1 MNLGTSQYYLQKV
14 TCFNT
19 LADAYLKLG
28 NTGAGVYYRFQAQ
41 TLFVD
46 MQEEFKTP
54 ELERLYKA
62 TREGVTA
69 ISHYRHPE
77 PSLVAKIEVLD
88 KKSHLLGS
96 WKKVELKHPGGVTN
110 RMGSAVF
117 VHKGA
122 FLSANSLR
130 SGVDVFKGYLYTVG
144 GQKFTEGPYY
154 PELWRI
160 NLSKADKWE
169 QLPTCHIE
177 EPRLHN
183 ETVTGYKIA
192 VGPDDKAYYF
202 IGSPFVLYYD
212 LKRRKWGSIP
222 TRFKYDNEVEH
233 WPFWPF
239 CQLQD
244 YTMTCVKDKIYIF
257 GGHHQDAQ
265 LGCDLFL
272 ELNLSTRMWRRL
284 SGSIEPKK
292 ASFLTPGPRINACSW
307 VSKNQDKIFL
317 MYGDACRLSAMLAK
331 QEHGALTSHAYDDLW
346 SWDIKK
352 EKWTREKFVGNKPS
366 PRTEMAA
373 VYVRCFFI
381 YSLSLCI
388 Y

>member
-144 GQKFTEGPYY
+144 GQKFTEGPY
-154 PELWRI
+154 
-160 NLSKADKWE
+160 
-169 QLPTCHIE
+169 
-177 EPRLHN
+177 
-183 ETVTGYKIA
+183 
-192 VGPDDKAYYF
+192 
-202 IGSPFVLYYD
+202 
-212 LKRRKWGSIP
+212 
-222 TRFKYDNEVEH
+222 
-233 WPFWPF
+233 
-239 CQLQD
+239 
-244 YTMTCVKDKIYIF
+244 
-257 GGHHQDAQ
+257 
-265 LGCDLFL
+265 
-272 ELNLSTRMWRRL
+272 
-284 SGSIEPKK
+284 
-292 ASFLTPGPRINACSW
+292 
-307 VSKNQDKIFL
+307 
-317 MYGDACRLSAMLAK
+317 
-331 QEHGALTSHAYDDLW
+331 
-346 SWDIKK
+346 
-352 EKWTREKFVGNKPS
+352 
-366 PRTEMAA
+366 
-373 VYVRCFFI
+373 
-381 YSLSLCI
+381 
-388 Y
+388 